1 MVRDF
6 DAGVRT
12 LARVVA
18 VGSGALTLVR
28 KKPDI
33 HVPRPIYRAL
43 QSILSPPPPAR
54 RRDHRPRQR
63 CVPGAGGLSSS
74 DTCTVLEPKHAKRN
88 ASSPKFATD
97 YLSAEVDDAMRFMMQ
112 MSQWLAILHAATAAD
127 LTWSDVADSDD
138 PVYEAA
144 EEEAIP
150 HPDEAAKEEAKLAAA
165 QQAASQAKPEMAE
178 VAEHKAV
185 DIAAERC
192 SHDLT
197 SCTDT
202 KCCSNPGFGCYKHR
216 ATLYAQCKRKVPQ
229 CVDSAEWLCPESW
242 ADCTDSFGD
251 CRASHCCS
259 RSVDKCMRRSHMY
272 FAQCRPELPEK
283 GFSQCVDWRTGT
295 TTTESWLCPGWEQC
309 AAPLEECTMSRC
321 CTDAVRRRARALL

>member
-1 MVRDF
+1 MPDE
-6 DAGVRT
+6 T
-12 LARVVA
+12 RV
-18 VGSGALTLVR
+18 
-28 KKPDI
+28 
-33 HVPRPIYRAL
+33 
-43 QSILSPPPPAR
+43 
-54 RRDHRPRQR
+54 
-63 CVPGAGGLSSS
+63 
-74 DTCTVLEPKHAKRN
+74 
-88 ASSPKFATD
+88 PKFATA

-272 FAQCRPELPEK
+272 YAQCRPELPEK